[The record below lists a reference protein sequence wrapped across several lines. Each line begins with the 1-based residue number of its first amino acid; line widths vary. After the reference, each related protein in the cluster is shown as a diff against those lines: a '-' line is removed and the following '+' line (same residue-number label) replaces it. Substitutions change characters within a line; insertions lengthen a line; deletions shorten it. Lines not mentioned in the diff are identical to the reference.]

1 MSVSQQGE
9 CFINN
14 YADQWTKKY
23 LYKTKLDDETSEE
36 LKFTHLFSF

>member
-9 CFINN
+9 YFINN
-14 YADQWTKKY
+14 YVDQWTKKY

-36 LKFTHLFSF
+36 LKFVLLFCF